1 MPLNA
6 EDGRKMLQLL
16 TSRYNDWR
24 WRKKLEKTLSLPQS
38 GVEDE
43 KQQAVFLYLKQH
55 LKAYKSRRADPD
67 SWIVGGFAT
76 KQVIDQV
83 KATPSVV
90 APSLTLEDV
99 AYIGTDPGEEITDAW
114 WDDMLVAWFDQPD
127 LEDGAEDEAAKAG
140 DAADTGDDAADPVA
154 AADTAKR

>member
-76 KQVIDQV
+76 MQVVDQV

-90 APSLTLEDV
+90 LPSLTVEDV
-99 AYIGTDPGEEITDAW
+99 AYIGTDPGAEITEAW
-114 WDDMLVAWFDQPD
+114 WDDMLVGWFDQPG
-127 LEDGAEDEAAKAG
+127 LEGDEAAKDG
-140 DAADTGDDAADPVA
+140 EAADADDAATDPVA
-154 AADTAKR
+154 AESAKS

>member
-6 EDGRKMLQLL
+6 EDGQKMLQLL

-76 KQVIDQV
+76 KQVVDLV
-83 KATPSVV
+83 KATPSAVL
-90 APSLTLEDV
+90 PSLTVEDV
-99 AYIGTDPGEEITDAW
+99 AYIGTDPGAEITEAW
-114 WDDMLVAWFDQPD
+114 WDDMLVGWFDQPE
-127 LEDGAEDEAAKAG
+127 LEGDEAAKDG
-140 DAADTGDDAADPVA
+140 EAADADDAATDSVA
-154 AADTAKR
+154 AAESAKS